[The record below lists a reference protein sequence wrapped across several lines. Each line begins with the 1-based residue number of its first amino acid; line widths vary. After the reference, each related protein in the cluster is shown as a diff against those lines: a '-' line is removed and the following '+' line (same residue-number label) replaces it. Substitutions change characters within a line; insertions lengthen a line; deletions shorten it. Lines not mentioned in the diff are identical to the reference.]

1 MEAAGAQGR
10 ALEGVSSVASFF
22 LSRINVLIDPL
33 LENKSAEESPA
44 SAVAGS
50 LRGEV
55 AIASAKIAC
64 QTWKEMMAGE
74 RFQSLGA
81 RGAHLQRV
89 LWASTGTKN
98 PAYNDVKYLEALIG
112 PETVNTAPLE
122 TLSAYRDHGNPD
134 LRLELGVEDT
144 GRCLRR
150 LSEVGIDLDAVTQQL
165 EDEAVTK
172 FVKPFDSLMKT
183 LQQKRIAAQG

>member
-1 MEAAGAQGR
+1 
-10 ALEGVSSVASFF
+10 
-22 LSRINVLIDPL
+22 
-33 LENKSAEESPA
+33 
-44 SAVAGS
+44 
-50 LRGEV
+50 
-55 AIASAKIAC
+55 
-64 QTWKEMMAGE
+64 MAGE

-81 RGAHLQRV
+81 RGAHPQRV

-112 PETVNTAPLE
+112 PETVNTVPLE
-122 TLSAYRDHGNPD
+122 TLSAYRDHGDPD
-134 LRLELGVEDT
+134 LRLELGVEDA